1 MFFRQKKS
9 GNHVYLQIVENRW
22 LNGKTKQRVVATLG
36 RLDQLQ
42 QDGKLDGLLQS
53 GARFAE
59 AVMVLN
65 AHRQGDAPAVRTAR
79 IGTPLVFARLWEELH
94 MPQVIE
100 QLLRGRQLATP
111 IERIV
116 FLTVLHR
123 VLGGGSDR
131 GCVLAWKK
139 DYHIPGS
146 EAIALHQCY
155 RTMGWLG
162 EALPKDQQQHATPFG
177 PRCRKDLFEELLFDR
192 RRDLFSELELVF
204 FDTTSI
210 YFEGEGGAELG
221 QYGHSKD
228 HRPDRKQMVVGV
240 VLDGQ
245 GRPLCCEL
253 WPGNVTDAK
262 TLIPIVDRLRQRF
275 RIRSIC
281 VVADRGMISKATIAQ
296 LQEKQR
302 DVRFLLGARLRNVK
316 EIYETVLSR
325 GGRYR
330 EVHPPRQKSND
341 PSPLKVKEVRVDDR
355 RYVVCLN
362 EEEARK
368 DRADREAIVA
378 ALREQ
383 LRRGDKSLVGNKGYR
398 KYLASGGK
406 TFSIDDEKV
415 KREARFDGKWVL
427 QTDLAELSAEEVAL
441 KYKQLW
447 MVEEMFRTAKSLLA
461 TRPVFHHT
469 DDTIRGHVF
478 CSFLAL
484 VLRAELQ
491 DRLEAA
497 GECLEWAA
505 MLRDLE
511 ALQQVEVEHQEKRFL
526 LRSELEGSCSAVFR
540 SVGVAIPP
548 PIEKL

>member
-9 GNHVYLQIVENRW
+9 GKRVYLQIVENHW
-22 LNGKTKQRVVATLG
+22 EKGKTKQHVIATLG

-42 QDGKLDGLLQS
+42 ESGKLDALLQS

-65 AHRQGDAPAVRTAR
+65 AHRQGDAPSVRTTR
-79 IGTPLVFARLWEELH
+79 IGPALVFGRLWEQLQI
-94 MPQVIE
+94 PQVIH
-100 QLLRGRQLATP
+100 QLLQGRRFTVP
-111 IERIV
+111 IERIL

-123 VLGGGSDR
+123 LFGGGSDR
-131 GCVLAWKK
+131 SCVLVWKK
-139 DYHIPGS
+139 DYHIPGT
-146 EAIALHQCY
+146 ENVALHQVY

-162 EALPKDQQQHATPFG
+162 EALPEEQQKYATPFA
-177 PRCRKDLFEELLFDR
+177 PRCRKDAFEEGLFDR

-210 YFEGEGGAELG
+210 YFEGEGGSELG

-240 VLDGQ
+240 VIDGQ

-253 WPGNVTDAK
+253 WPGNVTDVK
-262 TLIPIVDRLRQRF
+262 TLIPVVDRLRKRF
-275 RIRSIC
+275 RIRTIC
-281 VVADRGMISKATIAQ
+281 VVADRGMISKETIAQ
-296 LQEKQR
+296 LQDKQR
-302 DVRFLLGARLRNVK
+302 NVHFILGARLRNVK
-316 EIYETVLSR
+316 EIYESVLSR

-330 EVHPPRQKSND
+330 EVHPPREKSSD
-341 PSPLKVKEVRVDDR
+341 PSPLKVKEVCVDKR

-368 DRADREAIVA
+368 DRAQREAIVA
-378 ALREQ
+378 GLREQ
-383 LRRGDKSLVGNKGYR
+383 LKRGDKSLVGNKGYR
-398 KYLASGGK
+398 KYLACSGK
-406 TFSIDDEKV
+406 AFSIDEAKV

-427 QTDLAELSAEEVAL
+427 QSDMSELSAEELAL

-447 MVEEMFRTAKSLLA
+447 MVEEMFRTAKTLLE
-461 TRPVFHHT
+461 TRPVFHHV

-484 VLRAELQ
+484 VLRKELQ

-497 GECLEWAA
+497 DEQFEWAEI
-505 MLRDLE
+505 LRDVKALE
-511 ALQQVEVEHQEKRFL
+511 NVEVEHDERRFL
-526 LRSELEGSCSAVFR
+526 LRSELEGSCGAVFR

-548 PIEKL
+548 TIQKR